1 MTTDSKRLEP
11 DVRRGIII
19 AAAVRDAQRN
29 GGMFNITHGTVA
41 AACPIETSKST
52 VLRYFPLL
60 RDLYN
65 AVCDADDLL
74 AKEAR
79 LQGYER

>member
-1 MTTDSKRLEP
+1 MNTYTKRLEP

-19 AAAVRDAQRN
+19 AAAVSDAKCN
-29 GGMFNITHGTVA
+29 GGIINITHGSVA

-65 AVCDADDLL
+65 IVCDADEAL
-74 AKEAR
+74 AKEAE
-79 LQGYER
+79 QMGYLR